1 MSAKI
6 FGKLSKDCSVKIKR
20 SNGKVHDA
28 NVQSFNEEN
37 KTVHVEWF
45 ENEDI
50 KGKELP
56 VSTVLSLNP
65 EYKTQEMK
73 EVKESSTSN
82 VTTNNGAAANIGR
95 KSIFIAKSQSR
106 LKENKI
112 PVRSKAP
119 SAAPQQ
125 QPTASSSSMEP
136 PTTSSQPKGRKSEVV
151 RNMEKIESDRVARRN
166 EQKQAR
172 YQRDQQRAKHD
183 VNDKQWEFA
192 QM

>member
-1 MSAKI
+1 
-6 FGKLSKDCSVKIKR
+6 
-20 SNGKVHDA
+20 
-28 NVQSFNEEN
+28 
-37 KTVHVEWF
+37 
-45 ENEDI
+45 
-50 KGKELP
+50 
-56 VSTVLSLNP
+56 
-65 EYKTQEMK
+65 MK

-82 VTTNNGAAANIGR
+82 VTQSRGDISR

-112 PVRSKAP
+112 PVRSKPTSSASSMDP
-119 SAAPQQ
+119 PAAP
-125 QPTASSSSMEP
+125 TAQLDKKP
-136 PTTSSQPKGRKSEVV
+136 RKSEVV
-151 RNMEKIESDRVARRN
+151 RNMEKIESDRRQRRD